1 MSDNV
6 TVIVI
11 SGSKNDVFSKLN
23 KIVDLNV
30 KTPSYLNKNQERIV
44 KKYINSTSKVFFD
57 DALNRIKR
65 KNCSIPSNKNLSLYL
80 KSVGY
85 TKTVTATS
93 NYWTKD

>member
-23 KIVDLNV
+23 NIVNLNV
-30 KTPSYLNKNQERIV
+30 KTPSYLKKNQERII

-65 KNCSIPSNKNLSLYL
+65 KKLSSPFKQKPFSL
-80 KSVGY
+80 S
-85 TKTVTATS
+85 
-93 NYWTKD
+93 